1 MKGAAVW
8 LVGLVVIGTFIGCS
22 STSNGDGF
30 EEDSNGLENAG
41 AVQHVSWLDQS
52 AVYEVNIRQYTKE
65 GTFRAFAEHLPRLKK
80 MGVNIL
86 WLMPVTPISKI
97 DRKGTLGSYY
107 AVSDYRTINPEF
119 GTMEDFKWLVKQA
132 HQQGFKIVTDWVA
145 NHTGADHPWL
155 LSNRSFYMLDSS
167 GQAKYAFDWSD
178 TRELNYDVRELRDS
192 MIANMKYWINET
204 DIDGFRC
211 DVAGDVP
218 DDFWEECII
227 ELRRIKEVFMLAE
240 GDRPTLITAG
250 FDACY
255 PWQMFQMMKKVASG
269 ERPATALDTV
279 LAMQDSSFPK
289 GALQLYF
296 TSNHDENSWNK
307 ADYGI
312 FPGPSYAPFAIFTQ
326 TMKNAL
332 PLIYS
337 GQEEPVLRKIEFFE
351 KDSIAF
357 REYKRSAFYKT
368 LLDLRAHSRA
378 LLEPDAEFIRIN
390 AGDPHTVY
398 SYIRQNG
405 NEKLLVMLNFSGKE
419 EPVIL
424 TDASIIGPVTNVF
437 NNEKNDLKPG
447 TQFNL
452 EPWGY
457 RVFRYNKK

>member
-1 MKGAAVW
+1 MKCAGGWFVS
-8 LVGLVVIGTFIGCS
+8 LVMIALSGCLS
-22 STSNGDGF
+22 SSNSEPS
-30 EEDSNGLENAG
+30 EETSNGLEKSG
-41 AVQHVSWLDQS
+41 MVQHVSWLDQS

-80 MGVNIL
+80 MGIKLL
-86 WLMPVTPISKI
+86 WIMPVTPISKI

-107 AVSDYRTINPEF
+107 AVSDYRSVNPEF
-119 GTMEDFKWLVKQA
+119 GTMDDFKWLVKQA
-132 HQQGFKIVTDWVA
+132 HDQGFKIITDWVA

-155 LSNRSFYMLDSS
+155 KTNRNFYMLDRV
-167 GQAKYAFDWSD
+167 GQPKYAFDWSD
-178 TRELNYDVRELRDS
+178 TRELNYEVRELRDS
-192 MIANMKYWINET
+192 MIANMKYWVDAT

-211 DVAGDVP
+211 EVAGEVP

-227 ELRRIKEVFMLAE
+227 ELRRLKEVFMLAE
-240 GDRPTLITAG
+240 GDNPSLITVG

-255 PWQMFQMMKKVASG
+255 PWPMFQMMKKVASG

-279 LAMQDSSFPK
+279 MATQDSKFPR
-289 GALQLYF
+289 GTLQLYF

-312 FPGPSYAPFAIFTQ
+312 FPGAAHAPFAIFAL

-337 GQEEPVLRKIEFFE
+337 GQEEPVLRNIEFYE
-351 KDSIAF
+351 KDTMGF
-357 REYKRSAFYKT
+357 RNYKRSMFYKT
-368 LLDLRAHSRA
+368 LLDLRTHCKA
-378 LLEPDAEFIRIN
+378 LLEPDADFLRIN

-398 SYIRQNG
+398 SYIRENG
-405 NEKLLVMLNFSGKE
+405 KEKLLVMLNFSGKE

-424 TDASIIGPVTNVF
+424 TETSIIGSVTNVF

-457 RVFRYNKK
+457 RVFRYNN